1 MTEETLYTHLEQF
14 VHAFGPIF
22 TCLPTNLKSMRIFT
36 AYMPLKFEANII
48 VMDWNQKY
56 YFRVSLED
64 YYIKRRNFNFCEL
77 TLIANSTTWIK
88 IFSGQTTLMGEYNLG
103 NVLMTSVRNYYV
115 LKTALLSGILFSFAT
130 KKQRLIRAGK
140 YFKFPLF
147 NRRIFTPIFTILI
160 KILKYIP
167 VIAIERLMKRISP
180 LLEEFE

>member
-1 MTEETLYTHLEQF
+1 M
-14 VHAFGPIF
+14 I
-22 TCLPTNLKSMRIFT
+22 
-36 AYMPLKFEANII
+36 
-48 VMDWNQKY
+48 
-56 YFRVSLED
+56 
-64 YYIKRRNFNFCEL
+64 
-77 TLIANSTTWIK
+77 TLIANSTTWIR
-88 IFSGQTTLMGEYNLG
+88 IFSGLTTLMGEYNLG

-160 KILKYIP
+160 KILKFIP